1 MAAFCPYVLRQLAAR
16 AGERIKSLVDMS
28 DRAFAFL
35 FSCVVILASLGAT
48 AWLVATG
55 QAETVDG
62 LFLLLMC
69 LTIALAFGLY
79 VMFMIRR
86 AMESLQPPAAKPAK
100 APGSAPAA
108 KTAPLVPAEKT
119 E

>member
-1 MAAFCPYVLRQLAAR
+1 
-16 AGERIKSLVDMS
+16 MS
-28 DRAFAFL
+28 DRAFCFL
-35 FSCVVILASLGAT
+35 FSCIVILASLGAVG
-48 AWLVATG
+48 WLVLTG
-55 QAETVDG
+55 QAATVDG
-62 LFLLLMC
+62 LFLALMC

-86 AMESLQPPAAKPAK
+86 AMESLQQPAAKPAK
-100 APGSAPAA
+100 APAAASAA

>member
-1 MAAFCPYVLRQLAAR
+1 
-16 AGERIKSLVDMS
+16 MS
-28 DRAFAFL
+28 DRAFCFL

-48 AWLVATG
+48 GWLVVTG
-55 QAETVDG
+55 QAATVDG
-62 LFLLLMC
+62 LFLALMC

-86 AMESLQPPAAKPAK
+86 AMESLQQPAAKPAK
-100 APGSAPAA
+100 APTATSPA

>member
-1 MAAFCPYVLRQLAAR
+1 
-16 AGERIKSLVDMS
+16 MS
-28 DRAFAFL
+28 DRAFCFL
-35 FSCVVILASLGAT
+35 FSCVVILASLCAAG
-48 AWLVATG
+48 WLAATG
-55 QAETVDG
+55 QATTVDG
-62 LFLLLMC
+62 LFLFLTC
-69 LTIALAFGLY
+69 LVVALAFALY

>member
-1 MAAFCPYVLRQLAAR
+1 
-16 AGERIKSLVDMS
+16 MS
-28 DRAFAFL
+28 DRAFGFL

-62 LFLLLMC
+62 LFLCLMC

-86 AMESLQPPAAKPAK
+86 AMEVPAQPAAKPAK
-100 APGSAPAA
+100 APAGASQA
-108 KTAPLVPAEKT
+108 KPAPLVPAEKA

>member
-1 MAAFCPYVLRQLAAR
+1 
-16 AGERIKSLVDMS
+16 MS
-28 DRAFAFL
+28 DRAFCFL

-48 AWLVATG
+48 GWLVVTG
-55 QAETVDG
+55 QAASVDG
-62 LFLLLMC
+62 LFLALMC

-86 AMESLQPPAAKPAK
+86 AMESLQQPAAKPAK
-100 APGSAPAA
+100 STTAASPA

>member
-1 MAAFCPYVLRQLAAR
+1 
-16 AGERIKSLVDMS
+16 MS
-28 DRAFAFL
+28 DRGFAFL
-35 FSCVVILASLGAT
+35 FSCLVILASLGAT
-48 AWLVATG
+48 VWLVATG

-69 LTIALAFGLY
+69 LTIAAAFGLY
-79 VMFMIRR
+79 VKFMISR
-86 AMESLQPPAAKPAK
+86 AMESPTPPAAKPAK
-100 APGSAPAA
+100 AAAPTAPV

>member
-1 MAAFCPYVLRQLAAR
+1 
-16 AGERIKSLVDMS
+16 MS
-28 DRAFAFL
+28 DRAFSFL
-35 FSCVVILASLGAT
+35 FSCAVILASLGAT

-86 AMESLQPPAAKPAK
+86 AMESNHRLRNRQSSWLRAGRKK
-100 APGSAPAA
+100 APPCRGRRRSRRYGLQRA
-108 KTAPLVPAEKT
+108 TVSQSR
-119 E
+119 

>member
-1 MAAFCPYVLRQLAAR
+1 
-16 AGERIKSLVDMS
+16 MS
-28 DRAFAFL
+28 DRAFCFL

-48 AWLVATG
+48 GWLVITG
-55 QAETVDG
+55 QAATVDG
-62 LFLLLMC
+62 LFLALMC

-86 AMESLQPPAAKPAK
+86 AMESLQQPAAKPAK
-100 APGSAPAA
+100 STTAASPA

>member
-1 MAAFCPYVLRQLAAR
+1 
-16 AGERIKSLVDMS
+16 MS
-28 DRAFAFL
+28 DRAFSFL
-35 FSCVVILASLGAT
+35 FSCAVVLASLGAT

-79 VMFMIRR
+79 VMFIIRR